1 MNIPPISPARSEELN
16 RSALFRHEAERQVL
30 VFAPTRNDCGLTAD
44 FLRAAGMQAVPC
56 DSMEE
61 VCSRAQPACGAIIVA
76 EEALTPTA
84 RDSLLRMLAAQ
95 EAWSDLPIIVITAGG
110 EDAHLRFRQLGAAA
124 PAGNFMLLERPF
136 RPETLV
142 RSVEAALRARQRQYD
157 GRDLLGEQRA
167 TRERLQQILE
177 SISDAFAVLDRAWRF
192 TYVNSSYAELFCPES
207 PSPKAMLG
215 RSVWDCFPDL
225 AGTDLEQFYRRVMRE
240 QRSSTIE
247 VHSARIDRWIEVRAH
262 PTPESL
268 SLYVAD
274 VTDRRRAEKAL
285 RESEARYRTLMERAS
300 ESIFV
305 SDPQGRHVMVNPA
318 GCDMLGFDLDE
329 ILQLRARELFSPED
343 AAVVQSE
350 IERMREGDVLHH
362 DRKMRR
368 KDGTFVH
375 VEASVTKL
383 TNGLIQCV
391 ARDVTARKRAEEEQR
406 RRSERSQLL
415 SETLGLLLGAGD
427 PEVIVRELFPKVA
440 AQLGVEIYL
449 NFMVDEPGQTLLL
462 HAYGGLDEATAESL
476 GHLDFGQAICGC
488 VAEMRR
494 PVVANAIQSSEDP
507 RANLVRGLG
516 IQAYV
521 CNPLISGDRL
531 LGTLSF
537 GSRKRPAFD
546 NDEIEFLGVV
556 AQYSAVAL
564 DRLRTTRELK
574 ARTRTL
580 EVLNRIG
587 ALLSGELDPDR
598 LVQAV
603 TDAGREVTQA
613 AFGAFFYNV
622 TGPQGESYM
631 LYTLSGVPKST
642 FEGFEMP
649 RNTPL
654 FSATFRG
661 EGVVRIAD
669 VQNDK
674 RYGRMGPHFG
684 MPKGH
689 LEVRS
694 YLAAPVIS
702 RSGEVL
708 GGLFFGHPEPNVFT
722 EEAEQILGGIAAQA
736 AIAMDNARLYESVQK
751 TADRLS
757 LSISS
762 ANLGDFTWDAA
773 TDRIILSPRTAEIYG
788 VSHEANLT
796 RSEMR
801 KLLHEADQ
809 PRSKAALARSI
820 AEKIEYDIEYRVIRP
835 DGTLRWV
842 AAKGRPYYAA
852 DGKIIGMVGVVQDIT
867 AHKHAEMVSEAKR
880 KVLHL
885 LAEGAP
891 LEAVLAELVRSVE
904 LEAERRLKGSIVLV
918 DDDGVHLRH
927 GAGPSLPA
935 AIIQAS
941 NDIVI
946 GPSSGA
952 WGVAAF
958 TKQPVYVPDIATD
971 PIFTSY
977 RDLALAHGLR
987 CCWSMPVFSSDGE
1000 VLAVFSIYYPEPR
1013 ELRPDDTDIVETA
1026 TRTAAVAI
1034 QRRRSERAL
1043 RESEARQ
1050 RQLLAG
1056 LPVACYTMD
1065 QEGRLT
1071 FFNEAAARLWGRVP
1085 EFERELWAGA
1095 FGSGENGQ
1103 RFMLDEGPAATALK
1117 ERRSVRGLEGFI
1129 LRPDG
1134 SRRWVVPH
1142 PDPLFDAAG
1151 NCVGVINVIVDVTE
1165 ERHAKRLL
1173 QEAKET
1179 AEAASAAK
1187 DRFLAVLSH
1196 ELRTPLTPVLMTV
1209 ASLEHDEAVP
1219 EIVRE
1224 DMAMIR
1230 RNVELETKLIDDLLD
1245 LSRITTGKLRLRL
1258 QTVDLCEAVRQVC
1271 GICRPQ
1277 IQEKGIH
1284 LHCELGTSRALV
1296 SADPARLQ
1304 QVLWNVIKNAAK
1316 FTPDGGEI
1324 HVSTRVDG
1332 SRHLVEVRDTGVGIA
1347 PETVPRVFDAFEQG
1361 EGVTRQFGGLGLGL
1375 AITKAIVEM
1384 HGGSIK
1390 VESDGRD
1397 KGATFTIAI
1406 PALVE
1411 STEPEPAE
1419 RKKEGQWEPGN
1430 LRLLVVEDHA
1440 DTAQTLVRILR
1451 SAGFSVAVANNV
1463 QSALKIAGSQPFDV
1477 LLSDIGLP
1485 DGTGYDL
1492 LRGVKKLGPVQAI
1505 AMSGFG
1511 MDEDLRKS
1519 REAGFS
1525 EHLVKPVHVPELM
1538 EAIRR
1543 IRG

>member
-1 MNIPPISPARSEELN
+1 MNIPLVSPPGPEQ
-16 RSALFRHEAERQVL
+16 SAALVRQEAERQVL
-30 VFAPTRNDCGLTAD
+30 VFAPTRNDSGLTAD
-44 FLRAAGMQAVPC
+44 FLRSAGMQAVPC

-61 VCSRAQPACGAIIVA
+61 VCRRAQPACGVIIVA

-84 RDSLLRMLAAQ
+84 RECLLRMLAVQ
-95 EAWSDLPIIVITAGG
+95 EPWSDLPIIVITSGG
-110 EDAHLRFRQLGAAA
+110 EDAHLRFHQLGAAA

-142 RSVEAALRARQRQYD
+142 RSVEAALRARQRQYE

-177 SISDAFAVLDRAWRF
+177 SISDAFAVLDREWRF
-192 TYVNSSYAELFCPES
+192 TYVNRSYAELFCPDS
-207 PSPKAMLG
+207 PSPKNMLG
-215 RSVWDCFPDL
+215 KPIWDCFPDL

-247 VHSARIDRWIEVRAH
+247 VHYARIDRWIEVRAH
-262 PTPESL
+262 PTAESL

-274 VTDRRRAEKAL
+274 VTERRRAERAL

-300 ESIFV
+300 EGIFV

-318 GCDMLGFDLDE
+318 GCEMLGFDLDE
-329 ILQLRARELFSPED
+329 ILQLRARELYALDD
-343 AAVVQSE
+343 ATLVQSE

-375 VEASVTKL
+375 IEASVTKL

-406 RRSERSQLL
+406 RRSERAQLL

-449 NFMVDEPGQTLLL
+449 NFMVDEPGQSLRL

-476 GHLDFGQAICGC
+476 GHLEFGQAICGC

-494 PVVANAIQSSEDP
+494 PVIANAIQDSEDP
-507 RANLVRGLG
+507 RAHLVRGLG

-521 CNPLISGDRL
+521 CNPLIAGDRL

-537 GSRKRPAFD
+537 GSRKRQAFD

-622 TGPQGESYM
+622 TNPQGESYM
-631 LYTLSGVPKST
+631 LYTLSGAPKSA
-642 FEGFEMP
+642 FEGFKMP

-654 FSATFRG
+654 FGATFRG

-669 VQNDK
+669 VQEDK

-689 LEVRS
+689 LDVRS

-722 EEAEQILGGIAAQA
+722 EEAEHILAGIAAQA

-762 ANLGDFTWDAA
+762 ANLGDFTWDAK

-788 VSHEANLT
+788 VSHEANHT

-809 PRSKAALARSI
+809 SRSKAALERSI
-820 AEKIEYDIEYRVIRP
+820 AEKIEYDIEYRVNRP
-835 DGTLRWV
+835 DGSQRWV

-852 DGKIIGMVGVVQDIT
+852 DGKIAGMVGVVQDIT

-891 LEAVLAELVRSVE
+891 LESVLAELVRSVE
-904 LEAERRLKGSIVLV
+904 LEAERRMKGSIVLV

-958 TKQPVYVPDIATD
+958 TRQPVYVPDIATD
-971 PIFTSY
+971 PIFAAH
-977 RDLALAHGLR
+977 RGLALSHGLR
-987 CCWSMPVFSSDGE
+987 CCWSMPIFSSDGE

-1013 ELRPDDTDIVETA
+1013 ELRPEDTSIVETA

-1065 QEGRLT
+1065 QDGRLT
-1071 FFNEAAARLWGRVP
+1071 FFNDAAARLWGRVP
-1085 EFERELWAGA
+1085 EFERDLWAGA
-1095 FGSGENGQ
+1095 FGTSADNGK
-1103 RFMLDEGPAATALK
+1103 RFMLDEGPGATALK

-1151 NCVGVINVIVDVTE
+1151 NCIGVINVIVDVTE

-1209 ASLEHDEAVP
+1209 ASLEHDDGVP

-1258 QTVDLCEAVRQVC
+1258 QTVDLHEAVRQVC

-1277 IQEKGIH
+1277 IQEKGI
-1284 LHCELGTSRALV
+1284 LLNCELGDAQALV

-1316 FTPDGGEI
+1316 FTPHGGEI
-1324 HVSTRVDG
+1324 RVSTRVDG
-1332 SRHLVEVRDTGVGIA
+1332 ARHVVEVRDTGIGIA
-1347 PETVPRVFDAFEQG
+1347 AETLPRVFDAFEQG

-1375 AITKAIVEM
+1375 AISKAIVEM
-1384 HGGSIK
+1384 HGGTIK
-1390 VESDGRD
+1390 VASEGRN
-1397 KGATFTIAI
+1397 KGATFTISI
-1406 PALVE
+1406 PTLAE
-1411 STEPEPAE
+1411 FPEPQQTQQ
-1419 RKKEGQWEPGN
+1419 KDDGKWEPGN

-1451 SAGFSVAVANNV
+1451 TAGFSVVIANNV
-1463 QSALKIAGSQPFDV
+1463 ESALKLAANQPFDI

-1492 LRGVKKLGPVQAI
+1492 LRGVKKMRPVQAI

-1543 IRG
+1543 IRA